1 MSQKSDF
8 VKLLRGIIDYEHDNN
23 IDKINEDKVNLLDQI
38 LFPLIYSNKHW
49 LLDGSITFRATI
61 IKKVEEMER
70 NGWARIAE
78 KWKGAFDEQ

>member
-8 VKLLRGIIDYEHDNN
+8 VKLLRGIIDYAHGL
-23 IDKINEDKVNLLDQI
+23 KINEDKVNLLDQI